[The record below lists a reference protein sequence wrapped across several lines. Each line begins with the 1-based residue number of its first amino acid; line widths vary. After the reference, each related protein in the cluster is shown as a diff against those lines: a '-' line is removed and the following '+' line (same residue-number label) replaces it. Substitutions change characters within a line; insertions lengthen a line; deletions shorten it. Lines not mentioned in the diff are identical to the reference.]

1 MDHSFQVFDCESNNE
16 LVLVLCSFDRETL
29 EWCSFPL
36 EVNIDEFG
44 TEEHTLDVLFV
55 DEFWQGKIV
64 SFEFQLAERKCNS
77 NTRNWYNICITTIST
92 LSVG

>member
-1 MDHSFQVFDCESNNE
+1 MDHSFQVFDCKSNNQLE
-16 LVLVLCSFDRETL
+16 LVLCSFDWETP

-44 TEEHTLDVLFV
+44 TEEHTLHVLFV

-64 SFEFQLAERKCNS
+64 SFEFQLAKRKCINL
-77 NTRNWYNICITTIST
+77 IITTSI
-92 LSVG
+92 LSNGHKYDYCYY